1 MRRGGGVN
9 RFLYFTKID
18 LPFRAPKLRTQKKSA
33 GPQTD
38 TSWQNK
44 NTRSGSVCRKVG
56 VLSTPFLCAKE

>member
-1 MRRGGGVN
+1 MRGGVN
-9 RFLYFTKID
+9 RFLIFYKNRPAIS
-18 LPFRAPKLRTQKKSA
+18 RAEITDTKKSA